1 MQQILDGRPERFL
14 VLSGDDG
21 LTVELVK
28 RGGDGVISVAANTF
42 PEKFCR
48 CVHDAMAGR
57 IAEAEAQMQQLEEPI
72 NLLFKEGNP
81 VGAKSMTAAMGLTS
95 AEVRLPLVEATEALA
110 AEIKTAIKKY
120 DLR

>member
-1 MQQILDGRPERFL
+1 MDWLDLLAVQGTL
-14 VLSGDDG
+14 
-21 LTVELVK
+21 K
-28 RGGDGVISVAANTF
+28 
-42 PEKFCR
+42 
-48 CVHDAMAGR
+48 
-57 IAEAEAQMQQLEEPI
+57 LEEPI

-81 VGAKSMTAAMGLTS
+81 VGAKSMTAAMELTR